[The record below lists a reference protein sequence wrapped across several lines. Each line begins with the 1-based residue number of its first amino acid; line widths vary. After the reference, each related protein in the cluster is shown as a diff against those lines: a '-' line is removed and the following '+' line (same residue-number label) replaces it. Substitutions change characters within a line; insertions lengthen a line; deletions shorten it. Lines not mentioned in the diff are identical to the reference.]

1 MSYNNMSESKYS
13 EMHYD
18 RIWWIFISIFS
29 IFLMFALLNF
39 TGSPINVIR
48 IHANLDGYQA
58 ATFKATR
65 VVEIRRIPRL
75 PPDYPKNWLVARQLI
90 GELKLNSGVAE
101 TGFVAGR
108 HLEKIYKI
116 DDTNTPSLN
125 GIVIGNSVKV
135 LYNSSMHSEA
145 DRESLAVI
153 SADPSDHIAAFWVLV
168 FKIFAFLPWHIFC
181 GYMWITYPQRFELRK
196 TQAIR
201 KSFELRK
208 LNRNRNVNE

>member
-1 MSYNNMSESKYS
+1 MPYNNLSELKYGD
-13 EMHYD
+13 MNQD
-18 RIWWIFISIFS
+18 RVWWIFIGIFS
-29 IFLMFALLNF
+29 IFLMYGLLNF

-48 IHANLDGYQA
+48 IHANLDGYRESI
-58 ATFKATR
+58 FKATKVIEVFR
-65 VVEIRRIPRL
+65 FRQVSSSH
-75 PPDYPKNWLVARQLI
+75 PKNWVVARQLL

-116 DDTNTPSLN
+116 DDVNTPNLN

-153 SADPSDHIAAFWVLV
+153 SADPSDHIAAFWVLML
-168 FKIFAFLPWHIFC
+168 KIFAFFPWLIFC

-201 KSFELRK
+201 KNFELRK
-208 LNRNRNVNE
+208 LNRNRKVNE